1 MSKKR
6 PLKGSIGQIGQN
18 HRFSISSRRTRAR
31 SVFSLILLVGERFGP
46 PNTLQLPLVQDTGKR
61 PDFMKRRPT
70 PQAINRGEKESL
82 PVSITYWLDHLRIER
97 GLAENTLSAYRRDLV
112 DLANYCQSL
121 GLDFPKGIH
130 RGHLQEYLKSLADA
144 GNSAHSRQR
153 KLVALRGFFKFH
165 VRENRLT
172 ENPTDLILLPR
183 KDQRLPHTLSVD
195 QIESMIEA
203 AGDPERSP
211 KTPLRDRAVIELLYS
226 TGMRVSELCG
236 LRPRDLF
243 LGEGF
248 LRCFGKGSKERIIPV
263 GDRAELALQKYQDHE
278 RAVVAAEEDRVF
290 LSIRG
295 LPLHRRSVYEILRKS
310 ALFAGI
316 GQKVHPHM
324 LRHSYATHLLA
335 NDAELFAIQEL
346 LGHSSVSST
355 EIYTHV
361 ERKKLLET
369 HGKFHPRP

>member
-1 MSKKR
+1 
-6 PLKGSIGQIGQN
+6 
-18 HRFSISSRRTRAR
+18 
-31 SVFSLILLVGERFGP
+31 
-46 PNTLQLPLVQDTGKR
+46 
-61 PDFMKRRPT
+61 MKRRRTSQP
-70 PQAINRGEKESL
+70 IKEGEKAAL
-82 PVSITYWLDHLRIER
+82 PVTVTFWLDHLRIER

-112 DLANYCQSL
+112 DLARHCQEL
-121 GLDFPKGIH
+121 QVEFPQKVE
-130 RGHLQEYLKSLADA
+130 RKHLQEYLKALA
-144 GNSAHSRQR
+144 GKGLSAHSRQR
-153 KLVALRGFFKFH
+153 KLVALRGFFKFL
-165 VRENRLT
+165 VRENRIE

-183 KDQRLPHTLSVD
+183 KERRLPHTLSIE
-195 QIESMIEA
+195 QIEAIIEA
-203 AGDPERSP
+203 AGDPERGS
-211 KTPLRDRAVIELLYS
+211 KTPLRDRAVVELLYS

-248 LRCFGKGSKERIIPV
+248 LRCLGKGSKERIVPV
-263 GDRAELALQKYQDHE
+263 GDRAALALQKYQDQE
-278 RAVVAAEEDRVF
+278 RPMVPAGDDRVF

-295 LPLHRRSVYEILRKS
+295 LPLNRRSVYEILRRS
-310 ALFAGI
+310 SRHAGI
-316 GQKVHPHM
+316 EHRVHPHM

-361 ERKKLLET
+361 ERKKLLDT